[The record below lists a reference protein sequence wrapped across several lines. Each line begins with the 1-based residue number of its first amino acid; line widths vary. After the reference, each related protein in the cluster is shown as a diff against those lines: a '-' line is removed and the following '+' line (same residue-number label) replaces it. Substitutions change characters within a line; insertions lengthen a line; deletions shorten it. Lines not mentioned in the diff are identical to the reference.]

1 MLSIITLP
9 TDFITSIT
17 ANAGTIFTDLAPYV
31 TLIVGVLLGVLVIS
45 FIIHAI
51 KSKD

>member
-9 TDFITSIT
+9 SGFNTDIA
-17 ANAGTIFTDLAPYV
+17 ANASTIVSDLAPYT

-51 KSKD
+51 KAR